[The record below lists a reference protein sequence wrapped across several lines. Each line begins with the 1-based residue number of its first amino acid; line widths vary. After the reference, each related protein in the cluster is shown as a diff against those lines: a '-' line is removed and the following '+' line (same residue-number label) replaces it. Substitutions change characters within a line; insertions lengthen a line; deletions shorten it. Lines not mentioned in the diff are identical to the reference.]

1 MMSASQQRR
10 AENDDGYE
18 SPSARRRPDDDKYYD
33 DDDDNDRDGGGYYD
47 DDGHYVDEDGYYY
60 EDENEAL
67 QQGDP
72 ELERRR
78 RLNRLNPDYDQEYD
92 NDYDDDDENKAGSR
106 DMWGRRRA
114 KCCDHCCRCCR
125 NCIRGF
131 FVPPICDFR
140 RWCGCPH
147 GACYTVMG
155 FALGLG
161 GLIMMVMLTL
171 NCDVQRITVTNADG
185 GISENQPQVG
195 YGFIAREPIAG
206 EVPQVMGCVLYP
218 DDEKP
223 TLFDAWFQTGRFMLF
238 LSALLGIIGFV
249 VLSSAF
255 CVAWSANT
263 FQHWLMWNY
272 IFAACCTGL
281 GFMIFGSAYCQD
293 NECKLGK
300 GGVSVIS
307 IFFFWLTAA
316 NTMKSMPE
324 APPDEGEDDEDLY
337 YENRDDMYR
346 DDVPGQPGPLVS
358 PYNDGDFDDGYQYDE
373 DGNPYFY
380 EEDGTPV
387 FVDSEGNAL
396 YYLDE
401 DGEKVYYDD
410 DEEEDDDDDDDE
422 ANQDPEAP
430 ADSDAQDQQPM
441 DEPVDLLDVTDEERE
456 HGYTVPAHQ
465 VDHNVDAESVEEG
478 NHSMPQERL
487 PRVGDDDGPTIS

>member
-1 MMSASQQRR
+1 
-10 AENDDGYE
+10 
-18 SPSARRRPDDDKYYD
+18 
-33 DDDDNDRDGGGYYD
+33 
-47 DDGHYVDEDGYYY
+47 
-60 EDENEAL
+60 
-67 QQGDP
+67 
-72 ELERRR
+72 
-78 RLNRLNPDYDQEYD
+78 
-92 NDYDDDDENKAGSR
+92 
-106 DMWGRRRA
+106 
-114 KCCDHCCRCCR
+114 
-125 NCIRGF
+125 
-131 FVPPICDFR
+131 
-140 RWCGCPH
+140 
-147 GACYTVMG
+147 MG

-185 GISENQPQVG
+185 LTPANEPQVG

-206 EVPQVMGCVLYP
+206 EIPQVMGCVLYP

-223 TLFDAWFQTGRFMLF
+223 VLFDAWFQTGRFMLF
-238 LSALLGIIGFV
+238 LSALLGIIGFF

-255 CVAWSANT
+255 CLAWSANT

-272 IFAACCTGL
+272 IFAACCTGMS
-281 GFMIFGSAYCQD
+281 FMIFGSTYCQD

-316 NTMKSMPE
+316 NTVKSMPE

-337 YENRDDMYR
+337 YDNRDDMYR
-346 DDVPGQPGPLVS
+346 DEVVGQPGPMVS
-358 PYNDGDFDDGYQYDE
+358 PYYAGEYDDGYQYDE
-373 DGNPYFY
+373 NGNPYFY

-410 DEEEDDDDDDDE
+410 DDDDE
-422 ANQDPEAP
+422 EQEEDEDENDNV
-430 ADSDAQDQQPM
+430 DAQDDSDRPM
-441 DEPVDLLDVTDEERE
+441 EPVDLLNEPQVTDEERE
-456 HGYTVPAHQ
+456 HGYTVPPHQ
-465 VDHNVDAESVEEG
+465 VDHNLDESVDG
-478 NHSMPQERL
+478 GHSMPQERL